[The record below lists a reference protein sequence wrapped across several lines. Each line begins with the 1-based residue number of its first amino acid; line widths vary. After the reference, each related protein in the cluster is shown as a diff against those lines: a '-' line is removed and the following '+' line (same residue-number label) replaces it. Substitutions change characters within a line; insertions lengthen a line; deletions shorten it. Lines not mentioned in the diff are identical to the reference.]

1 MQSLISS
8 AKRMGWATTAA
19 VAVALASNG
28 SAIAASGVWS
38 ETTGDGLWSSGGN
51 WVGGTVADGAGSTAD
66 FSAVNVDAAAVNTT
80 FPGFFRNA
88 IQLDS
93 ARTIG
98 HLKFGDSNTASPGGY
113 EVYFPTGTE
122 ATNILTLSDAAP
134 TINVTPL
141 GPIDTATLGSA
152 MPEIIDDVI
161 IRPSLAS
168 ANGFT
173 KTGAGTLTIGNI
185 ANPNL
190 HGTVTVAEGT
200 LRAAAGVG
208 FDYET
213 VTDPERTQFHLMGGA
228 TLESATSIGQNAA
241 GGAGISIAAGETA
254 TIRKTGTGS
263 LFFSQ
268 VGGAGSTLNFVTTG
282 GTSSIDRDWATGGSL
297 AAINFTS
304 PSGTAPSIRV
314 RNNGGTFNGNSF
326 LNTAVNL
333 ENVILF
339 TNTNSGGNTNAFG
352 SLAGTANATLQGGAA
367 GSVVTYSIGNLNNNT
382 NFAGAVTTGNGINI
396 FKVGTG
402 TQEFSGTLTYA
413 PTTNAIA
420 NRRGGIMRIEAGT
433 VKLSGAAAIPA
444 GVDDTGTA
452 TNLGLLPTTVDI
464 RAGATFDVSTTT
476 TTYSTP
482 AISQVVGAGTIVGNY
497 NHDQGT
503 LAPGDTLSGGN
514 TSSTIATAGTLTFAN
529 TLDFMGA
536 GLLNF
541 DISPSLVSGNDRL
554 EVGGANLT
562 GSPTIKI
569 GFLGGAAAGQYVV
582 VNSATPLSGTTAGW
596 TVQWEGRGAAPA
608 LVQTANQVKLDLSA
622 ITIGNL
628 NWRGDVDG
636 VWNAGAAAGTANWQ
650 NTGTNS
656 SDKFFQLDNVAFRD
670 TYDGVNA
677 PTTTAVTL
685 NTTVSPSSVTVDS
698 SLNYTI
704 SGTGR
709 ITGGASLVK
718 RGTGTL
724 TLTTAN
730 DYAGGTTI
738 EGGIINRDAAGGIGT
753 GTLTLSGGELQSRG
767 ATLTNPVVVTAA
779 TTNKLRT
786 LGGVVVDDPTGAAVN
801 NINFDGAFSGS
812 GNLEFHND
820 TVTQPDP
827 VGSPGTYVP
836 QTQALDLRANNSG
849 FTGNVSFKGT
859 SRIVARLTT
868 AGAEGTNVA
877 WDMGNNGSA
886 VGVLFGVATPT
897 TVKLGSLSGGAFSAT
912 GGVTNLQGRISSGG
926 VSPVVYE
933 IGSLNTSTEFAGNI
947 TSGQLDGTPAR
958 PENTTSLT
966 KVGTGT
972 LTLSGMDASL
982 VAANYSLYQ
991 GDTRVQGGTL
1001 SIQRAYLADTA
1012 DVFISSGALF
1022 DLNFAGNDTI
1032 DALYLNGVPQ
1042 APGLYGLGGLGSS
1055 FFSGTGFLQVTT
1067 LGPTLGVTGDYN
1079 NNGVVDAADYTVWR
1093 DALGSATALPNR
1105 DPLNTGNVSNADY
1118 ASWVAHFGQSA
1129 GAGSGGL
1136 SAGAVPEPTSL
1147 VLLAIA
1153 LGGAALGSRRRGQVA

>member
-1 MQSLISS
+1 MHSLISS
-8 AKRMGWATTAA
+8 AKRMGWATTA
-19 VAVALASNG
+19 VAAALALNVTFTWPG
-28 SAIAASGVWS
+28 IAMAASGVWS
-38 ETTGDGLWSSGGN
+38 ETTGDGLWSNGGN

-66 FSAVNVDAAAVNTT
+66 FSGVDVSAVTVSTNY
-80 FPGFFRNA
+80 PGFYRNA

-152 MPEIIDDVI
+152 TPEIIDDVI
-161 IRPSLAS
+161 IRPTIAS

-213 VTDPERTQFHLMGGA
+213 TTDPERTQFHLMGGA

-241 GGAGISIAAGETA
+241 GGPGISIAAGQTA

-263 LFFSQ
+263 LFFANI
-268 VGGAGSTLNFVTTG
+268 GGAGSTLNFEAAASTV
-282 GTSSIDRDWATGGSL
+282 SLDRDWNAGGSL
-297 AAINFTS
+297 AAVNFIGTGGT
-304 PSGTAPSIRV
+304 PSNFRM
-314 RNNGGTFNGNSF
+314 RFNGGGSFNANSFADTAVSLNNALLF
-326 LNTAVNL
+326 LNT
-333 ENVILF
+333 F
-339 TNTNSGGNTNAFG
+339 SSGNSMPLG
-352 SLAGTANATLQGGAA
+352 SLSGTSNSTLQGGGA
-367 GSVVTYSIGNLNNNT
+367 GSAATYIVGGLNTNT
-382 NFAGAVTTGNGINI
+382 NFAGNVTTGNGINI

-413 PTTNAIA
+413 PTNNGTP
-420 NRRGGIMRIEAGT
+420 NRRGGIMRVEVGT

-444 GVDDTGTA
+444 GITDGT
-452 TNLGLLPTTVDI
+452 LGDLPTSLDI
-464 RAGATFDVSTTT
+464 RAGATFDVSATTT
-476 TTYSTP
+476 PYSTP
-482 AISQVVGAGTIVGNY
+482 ALSQVVGAGTIVGNY

-514 TSSTIATAGTLTFAN
+514 TASMIATAGTLTFAN
-529 TLDFMGA
+529 TLDFTGA

-628 NWRGDVDG
+628 NWRGNVDG

-656 SDKFFQLDNVAFRD
+656 SDKFFQLDNVGFRD

-677 PTTTAVTL
+677 PTTTAITL

-698 SLNYTI
+698 SLNYSI
-704 SGTGR
+704 AGTGK

-718 RGTGTL
+718 KGTGTL

-786 LGGVVVDDPTGAAVN
+786 LGGVVAGDPPGAAVN

-820 TVTQPDP
+820 SVTQADP
-827 VGSPGTYVP
+827 VNAPGVYTP
-836 QTQALDLRANNSG
+836 QTQAIDLRGNNSG
-849 FTGNVSFKGT
+849 FTGTASFKGT

-877 WDMGNNGSA
+877 WDLGNNGSA

-982 VAANYSLYQ
+982 VGANYLLYQ

-1012 DVFISSGALF
+1012 DVFVSSGALF

-1136 SAGAVPEPTSL
+1136 SGGAVPEPTSL

-1153 LGGAALGSRRRGQVA
+1153 LGGAAIGSRRRS